1 MIRGMATDK
10 GPTRPGTG
18 SADPEA
24 QMRLAAMLDGGGQH
38 EQALN
43 ALRTT
48 AQDGHAPA
56 QYLLGARLLVG
67 RAAPFEPK
75 EGAKWVSAAAQQK
88 MPQALSLM
96 AVLATLSGEWT
107 AAVNLMKDAARH
119 GDERARAQ
127 VALLGDPVRFDSRQ
141 WDAPLTISWKFES
154 PRVAVIENFIPRVFS
169 EWIIERARPK
179 LEAARVKDPMQGG
192 SRQVDYRSNSGAGFS
207 LIESDLIMQMVN
219 GRIADAIRIPL
230 SHQEPANVLHYKP
243 GEAYRPHFD
252 FITPSEQHAMELRT
266 TGQRSTTFLI
276 YLNDDFEG
284 GETEF
289 PQLDWRFKGKA
300 GDALMFWNLTPAGE
314 PDQNTRHAGL
324 PPTSGEKWLFS
335 KWVRVNPYPLI

>member
-1 MIRGMATDK
+1 MRGMKTDK
-10 GPTRPGTG
+10 EPLRGAPGYT
-18 SADPEA
+18 DPAA
-24 QMRLAAMLDGGGQH
+24 QMSLAAMLDGQGQH
-38 EQALN
+38 EQAMD
-43 ALRTT
+43 ALRAA

-67 RAAPFEPK
+67 RAAPFDPK
-75 EGAKWVSAAAQQK
+75 EGARWVSAAAQQK

-96 AVLATLSGEWT
+96 SVLATLSGEWT
-107 AAVNLMKDAARH
+107 AAVKLMKDAALH
-119 GDERARAQ
+119 GDERGRAL

-141 WDAPLTISWKFES
+141 WDAPLAVNWQFES
-154 PRVAVIENFIPRVFS
+154 PRVAVIENFIPKVFC
-169 EWIIERARPK
+169 EWVIDRARPK
-179 LEAARVKDPMQGG
+179 LEAARVKDPKQGG

-207 LIESDLIMQMVN
+207 LIESDLILQMIN

-230 SHQEPANVLHYKP
+230 SHQEPTNVLHYQP
-243 GEAYRPHFD
+243 GEEYRPHFD
-252 FITPSEQHAMELRT
+252 FITPSEQHARELQT

-289 PQLDWRFKGKA
+289 PRLDWRFKGKA
-300 GDALMFWNLTPAGE
+300 GDALMFWNLTPTGE
-314 PDQNTRHAGL
+314 PDPSTQHAGL
-324 PPTSGEKWLFS
+324 APTRGEKWLFS

>member
-1 MIRGMATDK
+1 MIRGMKTEK
-10 GPTRPGTG
+10 EQSPPGAG

-24 QMRLAAMLDGGGQH
+24 QMSLAAMLDGSGKH

-48 AQDGHAPA
+48 AQDGYAPA

-67 RAAPFEPK
+67 RAAPFDPK
-75 EGAKWVSAAAQQK
+75 EGAKWVSTAARQK

-96 AVLATLSGEWT
+96 SVLATISGEWT
-107 AAVNLMKDAARH
+107 ASVNLMKDAARH

-127 VALLGDPVRFDSRQ
+127 VGLLGDPTRFDSRQ
-141 WDAPLTISWKFES
+141 WDAPLVVHWQFEA
-154 PRVAVIENFIPRVFS
+154 PRVAVIENFIPPVFCD
-169 EWIIERARPK
+169 WIIQRARPK
-179 LEAARVKDPMQGG
+179 LQAARVKDPLQGG
-192 SRQVDYRSNSGAGFS
+192 SREVDYRSNSGAGFS
-207 LIESDLIMQMVN
+207 LIESDLILQMVN

-230 SHQEPANVLHYKP
+230 SHQEPTNVLHYKP
-243 GEAYRPHFD
+243 GEEYRPHFD
-252 FITPSEQHAMELRT
+252 FITPSEQHAMELQT

-289 PQLDWRFKGKA
+289 PRLDWRFKGKA
-300 GDALMFWNLTPAGE
+300 GDALMFWNVNPSGE
-314 PDQNTRHAGL
+314 PDLNTQHAGL

-335 KWVRVNPYPLI
+335 KWVRANPYPLI